1 MIEALLQ
8 VFPDSVESMA
18 VDVIPVDENADPET
32 WQGEWV
38 EKRWTPLSRAIDRG
52 LDAIVVLFREA
63 LHQSKAAAPPPSHAP
78 SNVTAKSLQQQSR
91 PPMHNNSMVL
101 GGKLDSPSKQDHSY
115 LGEPA
120 LQGDRIARSSLTH
133 SLTHS
138 LTVSVSLS
146 LSLSRCA

>member
-1 MIEALLQ
+1 MLQ

-52 LDAIVVLFREA
+52 LDSIVVLFREA
-63 LHQSKAAAPPPSHAP
+63 LHQSKAAAQPSHAP

-91 PPMHNNSMVL
+91 PPIHNGSMVL
-101 GGKLDSPSKQDHSY
+101 GGKLDSPSKQDTYSY
-115 LGEPA
+115 LGAE
-120 LQGDRIARSSLTH
+120 QR
-133 SLTHS
+133 
-138 LTVSVSLS
+138 
-146 LSLSRCA
+146 

>member
-91 PPMHNNSMVL
+91 PPMHNHSMVL

-120 LQGDRIARSSLTH
+120 VQLDRITRTSLTH
-133 SLTHS
+133 SLIHCVC
-138 LTVSVSLS
+138 LLISLS
-146 LSLSRCA
+146 LCLI